1 MPASFD
7 DPQSDRPKPPPP
19 PQSEVKDENLG
30 TVIKIG
36 GSTFAA
42 TCLCGCGAIILI
54 VPLMYL
60 SYGFNP
66 FTGFLALLGLVLSI
80 IGFYVI
86 LYGWRAAEEG
96 SKW

>member
-7 DPQSDRPKPPPP
+7 DPQSDRPRPPP
-19 PQSEVKDENLG
+19 PQSEVRDENLG
-30 TVIKIG
+30 TVLRIG

-42 TCLCGCGAIILI
+42 TCLCGCGAIFLI
-54 VPLMYL
+54 VPLMLL

-66 FTGFLALLGLVLSI
+66 FAGFFVLIGLVCSA
-80 IGFYVI
+80 IGCYAI
-86 LYGWRAAEEG
+86 WYGWRAAEEG